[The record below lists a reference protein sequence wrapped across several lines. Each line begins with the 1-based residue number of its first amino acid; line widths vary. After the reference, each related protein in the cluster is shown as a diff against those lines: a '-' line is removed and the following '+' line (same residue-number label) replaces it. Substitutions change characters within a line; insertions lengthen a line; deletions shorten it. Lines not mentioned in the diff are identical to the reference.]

1 MRSSGS
7 VARRA
12 NAGTTRGEHSE
23 LLTLQVVRRER
34 LSPHFAR
41 VVLGRGDV
49 HRFRPMGFDQW
60 FRLFIPVRGGT
71 LEHVPPVLD
80 RDTYQRFVQV
90 PAEIRPV
97 LRNYT
102 VREYRPDAVDGPEI
116 VVDFV
121 VHGHPGDGTA
131 GPASTWAQTCHVG
144 DEVAILDEGVLFRP
158 PPGTARVEL
167 VADESALPALAGV
180 LAALPAAVTGHALV
194 EVPSEADRQT
204 LDAPPGVELT
214 WVVRDEHA
222 VPGGAALESVAD
234 RPLPAEPFHGWVA
247 GEQALAAG
255 VRRHWTGAGV
265 AKERITFCGYWRADV
280 GRRRG
285 AV

>member
-1 MRSSGS
+1 M
-7 VARRA
+7 ARA
-12 NAGTTRGEHSE
+12 SAGTTRSKPRHSE
-23 LLTLQVVRRER
+23 LLTLRVVRRER

-49 HRFRPMGFDQW
+49 DRFHPMGFDQW
-60 FRLFIPVRGGT
+60 FRLFIPVPGGT

-80 RDTYQRFVQV
+80 RDTYQQFLQV

-102 VREYRPDAVDGPEI
+102 VREHRPAAADGPEI

-121 VHGHPGDGTA
+121 VHGHAEDGTA
-131 GPASTWAQTCHVG
+131 GPASTWAQTCREG
-144 DEVAILDEGVLFRP
+144 DEVAILDEGVLFSP
-158 PPGTARVEL
+158 PPGTRRMEL
-167 VADESALPALAGV
+167 VSDESALPALAGV
-180 LAALPAAVTGHALV
+180 LADLPDMMTGHALV
-194 EVPSEADRQT
+194 EVPTEADRQD

-214 WVVRDEHA
+214 WVFRGEHA
-222 VPGGAALESVAD
+222 VPGHAALEAVTA
-234 RPLPAEPFHGWVA
+234 RPVPLHPFHGWVA

-265 AKERITFCGYWRADV
+265 PKDRITFCGYWRVDAD
-280 GRRRG
+280 R
-285 AV
+285 